1 MQKDKLISQ
10 TVHLAS
16 DHAGF
21 KLKTYLADW
30 LKGEGLEVIDHGT
43 DSPQSCDYPVFAKKL
58 ALAVKDS
65 GQPGILVCGSGIGV
79 SMVANRFPGV
89 RAALCTHEFHA
100 KGSRAHNNANVIC
113 LGERVTAPGL
123 ASILVEIFL
132 TEPFEGGRHAKRVDM
147 IDI

>member
-21 KLKTYLADW
+21 KLKTYLAGW
-30 LKGEGLEVIDHGT
+30 MREQGITVVDHGT
-43 DSPQSCDYPVFAKKL
+43 NSPDSCDYPVFAKKL
-58 ALAVKDS
+58 AQAVKDS
-65 GQPGILVCGSGIGV
+65 GQPGVLICGSGIGV
-79 SMVANRFPGV
+79 SMIANRFPGV

-100 KGSRAHNNANVIC
+100 KGSRAHNDANVIC

-123 ASILVEIFL
+123 ASILVGIFL
-132 TEPFEGGRHAKRVDM
+132 TEPFEGGRHAKRVSM
-147 IDI
+147 FEI